1 MHILSVQ
8 EQDDKTIKFEGS
20 ISEQEASIVLAVG
33 LNAML
38 HMGMMHMIPDVE
50 YEEGEPNEEDG
61 DEQLDLFDVSDM
73 KPS

>member
-8 EQDDKTIKFEGS
+8 EQDDKTIKFEGT

-50 YEEGEPNEEDG
+50 YDEDAEIEEDG
-61 DEQLDLFDVSDM
+61 QLDLFDVSGVD
-73 KPS
+73 PN

>member
-8 EQDDKTIKFEGS
+8 EQDDKTIKFEGT

-50 YEEGEPNEEDG
+50 YDEDAEVNEEDG
-61 DEQLDLFDVSDM
+61 QLDLFDVSGVD
-73 KPS
+73 PN

>member
-8 EQDDKTIKFEGS
+8 EQDDKTIKFEGT

-50 YEEGEPNEEDG
+50 YDEDADEVEEDG
-61 DEQLDLFDVSDM
+61 QLDLFDVSGVD
-73 KPS
+73 PN